1 MVVPLV
7 GRSLAAAAGGLLV
20 LTAWASVIGTLMVP
34 RAITSWLTRW
44 TDLAVNG
51 AFRMVTGAIDDP
63 RVRDRVLA
71 AQAPA
76 ILLAQLIAWLGISF
90 VGYMLLLWP
99 FETGGLGDAFT
110 GAGSAMFTLG
120 FSEPHGGVPS
130 AFVFAAAMTGLV
142 VIAWHLVNKPT
153 RVAAFVRW
161 ETDAALLSDE
171 EVVP

>member
-120 FSEPHGGVPS
+120 SPS
-130 AFVFAAAMTGLV
+130 
-142 VIAWHLVNKPT
+142 
-153 RVAAFVRW
+153 RVAGCPRR
-161 ETDAALLSDE
+161 SCSRRR
-171 EVVP
+171 